1 MQLFF
6 PKVPL
11 GLTKHF
17 SRMDK
22 ILNSKNEA
30 IGENYIYQTN
40 TTMKTLLQTGKTHE
54 KELK

>member
-30 IGENYIYQTN
+30 IGENYSYQTN
-40 TTMKTLLQTGKTHE
+40 ITMKT
-54 KELK
+54 